1 MVVAW
6 PPSTQSIDSHIRSKP
21 SRGVHNAGHYLYRRT
36 RRKIWMTVTTMARAA
51 TWSSPAMPMGADIMM
66 FGLFVESYSPCFM
79 IYLPPVNHDILKCS
93 DNCLLSA
100 SLTFQL
106 AAYTDI
112 HH

>member
-1 MVVAW
+1 
-6 PPSTQSIDSHIRSKP
+6 
-21 SRGVHNAGHYLYRRT
+21 
-36 RRKIWMTVTTMARAA
+36 MTVTKMARAA
-51 TWSSPAMPMGADIMM
+51 TWSSPAMPMGAEIMM

-79 IYLPPVNHDILKCS
+79 IYLPPVNHDILNCS